1 MELLSNSINS
11 SFQSL
16 DIGEND
22 LGWPNPLGGE
32 TEWQHE
38 RDLKCSWDLDRN
50 GSGNGDNP
58 GMNGNKFQLGHGL
71 HGPSRN
77 VGSKHTEWKCGFHKP
92 WPDGKR
98 QSWGS
103 QVDTILHN
111 YQRLFVRTVY
121 LVLSKS
127 LWQKIQRHS
136 RLGVKPRTS
145 YILVQTS

>member
-1 MELLSNSINS
+1 
-11 SFQSL
+11 
-16 DIGEND
+16 
-22 LGWPNPLGGE
+22 
-32 TEWQHE
+32 
-38 RDLKCSWDLDRN
+38 
-50 GSGNGDNP
+50 
-58 GMNGNKFQLGHGL
+58 MNGNKFQLGHGL

-77 VGSKHTEWKCGFHKP
+77 VGSEHTEWKCGFHKP
-92 WPDGKR
+92 WPDGKC